1 VAQGTFYNYFDSL
14 PAAVE
19 AVGELLLG
27 EHFRTVL
34 RVIADATDA
43 AEVVARSDLQTLMLF
58 AHRPDV
64 GRLVFDS
71 REPIDRVILFRDA
84 RSQLIANLQWGSN
97 AGVFHAGDLQV
108 AASVHIGAMIGASLD
123 LHRGRLPIEAAPEIV
138 GRLLRDLG
146 VSKRKSAR
154 LSEAPQEFEPW
165 RPLPMVPLEQE
176 EC

>member
-1 VAQGTFYNYFDSL
+1 
-14 PAAVE
+14 
-19 AVGELLLG
+19 
-27 EHFRTVL
+27 
-34 RVIADATDA
+34 
-43 AEVVARSDLQTLMLF
+43 MLF

>member
-1 VAQGTFYNYFDSL
+1 
-14 PAAVE
+14 
-19 AVGELLLG
+19 
-27 EHFRTVL
+27 VL